1 MHFTAQLAVRFE
13 KAFVE
18 ALFYRLLTRK
28 LGLHWP
34 AFPHSSAIFCQ
45 ARETPKKKITKDNL
59 GSTCH
64 AFMEL
69 CNNAA
74 RCLLEHAGYECV
86 Y

>member
-45 ARETPKKKITKDNL
+45 ARGTPKNQ
-59 GSTCH
+59 
-64 AFMEL
+64 
-69 CNNAA
+69 
-74 RCLLEHAGYECV
+74 R
-86 Y
+86 